1 MKVQRMAALRRIA
14 VLLLPPLFTDLLR
27 RIVRSPSTR
36 PSGSLVEGIKGVV
49 KPAPPEWEAVPESDW
64 IAADGWLHPSI
75 VDTQIAKWNGFVEQ
89 IRRPNALGVAH
100 EAKPGVPVNV
110 SSHNILMTF
119 GYVLGRAIATRRD
132 QPVRVLDWGG
142 GIGHYAL
149 LARQLYPEAA
159 IRYTICELPPLA
171 DAGRKLASDVVFA
184 ADGDEALKGSYDLF
198 YASSSLQYVR
208 DFYGLLQ
215 KITANGSRWV
225 MICRMPFVDV
235 ANDFVVVQRPQRYGY
250 DTEYTG
256 WFLNRN
262 KFVSFMEKHGYRL
275 DREFLNDERPVVA
288 NAPEQCSYR
297 GFLFERPTQKAAPGV
312 QIDSPSALLK

>member
-1 MKVQRMAALRRIA
+1 V
-14 VLLLPPLFTDLLR
+14 PETDL
-27 RIVRSPSTR
+27 
-36 PSGSLVEGIKGVV
+36 
-49 KPAPPEWEAVPESDW
+49 
-64 IAADGWLHPSI
+64 IATDGWLHPSI
-75 VDTQIAKWNGFVEQ
+75 VDTQVTKWNGFAESV
-89 IRRPNALGVAH
+89 RRPNALGVAH
-100 EAKPGVPVNV
+100 EAKPGVAVNV

-149 LARQLYPEAA
+149 LARQLYPEAT
-159 IRYTICELPPLA
+159 INYTICELQPLV
-171 DAGRKLASDVVFA
+171 DAGRKLAPDVAFT

-215 KITANGSRWV
+215 KIIACGSRWI
-225 MICRMPFVDV
+225 MICRMPFVDF
-235 ANDFVVVQRPQRYGY
+235 AEDFVVVQRPKRYGY

-262 KFVSFMEKHGYRL
+262 RFVTFMQKHGYAL
-275 DREFLNDERPVVA
+275 DREFLNDERPTVE

-297 GFLFERPTQKAAPGV
+297 GFLFERSTGQA
-312 QIDSPSALLK
+312 QDSKPRVD

>member
-1 MKVQRMAALRRIA
+1 MNVERMAALKRIA
-14 VLLLPPLFTDLLR
+14 VLLLPPLVTDLLR
-27 RIVRSPSTR
+27 GIVRSPSTR
-36 PSGSLVEGIKGVV
+36 PGGSLVEEIKGVM
-49 KPAPPEWEAVPESDW
+49 KPAPPEWEAVPEIDW
-64 IAADGWLHPSI
+64 IATDGWMHPSI
-75 VDTQIAKWNGFVEQ
+75 VDTQIAKWAGFVKS

-100 EAKPGVPVNV
+100 EAKPGAPVDV
-110 SSHNILMTF
+110 SSHNIIMTF

-142 GIGHYAL
+142 GSGHYAL
-149 LARQLYPEAA
+149 LARQLYPEAM
-159 IRYTICELPPLA
+159 IHYTICELQPLA
-171 DAGRKLASDVVFA
+171 DAGRKLVADVAFT

-225 MICRMPFVDV
+225 MVCRMPFVDV

-262 KFVSFMEKHGYRL
+262 RFVGFMEEHGYSL

-297 GFLFERPTQKAAPGV
+297 GFLFERSAQKAARGAKSSSLPA
-312 QIDSPSALLK
+312 SRN

>member
-1 MKVQRMAALRRIA
+1 MIKEMKVQQMAVLKRIA
-14 VLLLPPLFTDLLR
+14 VQLLPPLITDLLR
-27 RIVRSPSTR
+27 KIFRSR
-36 PSGSLVEGIKGVV
+36 ADRSLMQGIKDAMRT
-49 KPAPPEWEAVPESDW
+49 APPEWEAVPESNW
-64 IAADGWLHPSI
+64 IATDGWLHPSI
-75 VDTQIAKWNGFVEQ
+75 VDTQAAKWEDFVKS

-110 SSHNILMTF
+110 SSHNIIMTF
-119 GYVLGRAIATRRD
+119 GYVLGRAIATCRD
-132 QPVRVLDWGG
+132 QPVRILDWGG

-149 LARQLYPEAA
+149 LARQLYPEAN
-159 IRYTICELPPLA
+159 IEYTICELQPLV
-171 DAGRKLASDVVFA
+171 DAGRKLISDVAFT

-208 DFYGLLQ
+208 DFYRLLQ
-215 KITANGSRWV
+215 KITASGSRWV
-225 MICRMPFVDV
+225 MVCRMPFVDV

-262 KFVSFMEKHGYRL
+262 RFVSFMEKHGYSL

-297 GFLFERPTQKAAPGV
+297 GFLFERSVLKGAPGA
-312 QIDSPSALLK
+312 QIV